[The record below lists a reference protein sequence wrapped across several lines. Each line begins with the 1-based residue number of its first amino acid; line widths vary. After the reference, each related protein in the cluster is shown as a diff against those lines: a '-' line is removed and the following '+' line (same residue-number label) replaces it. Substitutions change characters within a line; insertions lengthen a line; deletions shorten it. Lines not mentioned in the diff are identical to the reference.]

1 RADPSA
7 DLSALPLTA
16 AGPHDHGATPGRAR
30 QPDRAQR
37 AGRCTAGPD
46 LRYRTR
52 GGRGGRGTRPAR
64 HRLGHGVALRTS
76 ATALALHPGRG
87 HLTDTPARLP
97 RRATNRL
104 CPQTP
109 GASTAPEPVGALGLN

>member
-64 HRLGHGVALRTS
+64 HRLGHGVALRTP
-76 ATALALHPGRG
+76 AWALALHPGRG
-87 HLTDTPARLP
+87 HLTAIRPATPLPGDPSARCPKAPLP
-97 RRATNRL
+97 TD
-104 CPQTP
+104 
-109 GASTAPEPVGALGLN
+109 